1 MRLGYTLLYV
11 TDVAATLAFYETA
24 FGMARRFLHDSGLYA
39 EMDTG
44 QTTLAF
50 AATDMAQAN
59 GLTICLPDAGQA
71 APPFA
76 LCLLSDAPAQDYARA
91 VAAGATAIAPVTT
104 KPWGQQVG
112 YVRDLNGVL
121 VEICSPMG
129 G

>member
-59 GLTICLPDAGQA
+59 GLTIRLPDAGQA

-76 LCLLSDAPAQDYARA
+76 LCLLSDAPEQDYARA

-104 KPWGQQVG
+104 KPWGQHVG
-112 YVRDLNGVL
+112 YVRELNGVL